1 MDVSDSFYLVPSLI
15 PVANS
20 SDMKISIETMQRW
33 TSRSTCIF
41 AFSTTNTKSA
51 ISMSKKQAISA
62 KDLETLCFLPSG
74 LFERLIGKTRLGV
87 NKHLERDLELLFIIL
102 EFIKIW
108 HSFNM
113 VINISEYKRYQSI
126 TVFGWMWKEYLRQ
139 QCMSGL

>member
-74 LFERLIGKTRLGV
+74 LFERLMGKLV
-87 NKHLERDLELLFIIL
+87 Y
-102 EFIKIW
+102 W
-108 HSFNM
+108 S
-113 VINISEYKRYQSI
+113 
-126 TVFGWMWKEYLRQ
+126 Q
-139 QCMSGL
+139 QTSGTGS

>member
-1 MDVSDSFYLVPSLI
+1 
-15 PVANS
+15 
-20 SDMKISIETMQRW
+20 
-33 TSRSTCIF
+33 
-41 AFSTTNTKSA
+41 
-51 ISMSKKQAISA
+51 MSKKQAISA
-62 KDLETLCFLPSG
+62 NWISRLYVSFRQDCLSG
-74 LFERLIGKTRLGV
+74 SWENSSIGV